1 MKRAGSLLL
10 AIAAGCWISLFSAS
24 AGAQSVNVVTSV
36 IPVAF
41 IVQELGG
48 ERVKVAALVP
58 PGASPHTFEPVP
70 SDIRKLARA
79 RYFVGIGGGFDA
91 WSEKLL
97 AAAPK
102 GIEAV
107 ALMEASGL
115 NLVEEEHH
123 HHHGEEKVAE
133 KEEHHDHGEEKMA
146 GKDEHHHHGEEKVA
160 KKEEHHDHGEEKMA
174 GKDEHHH
181 HGEEKVAAKEEHD
194 HHHGEEKV
202 AKVDPHHGEAGHAHE
217 QHGEM
222 HAARE
227 GGEEHEEFN
236 PHFWLDPVR
245 VRDSLVPVLM
255 QRLIAADPAG
265 EDYYEKR
272 RKDFHQRLTALD
284 KSIRAELAKAR
295 SRKYIAF
302 HAAWPYFAERYGLE
316 KVAVV
321 QEFAGEEPTPREVAN
336 LVRDARAE
344 GVEAILVEPQ
354 LSPRVAQTIG
364 KEFGA
369 RTVVVDPLGDPGNPA
384 RDTYEELM
392 QFNAR
397 AFGQALGGQN

>member
-1 MKRAGSLLL
+1 MKRPGSLFL
-10 AIAAGCWISLFSAS
+10 AIAAGCWVSVFSAF
-24 AGAQSVNVVTSV
+24 AGAQSINVVTSV
-36 IPVAF
+36 IPVAY

-48 ERVKVAALVP
+48 ERVTVDALVP

-107 ALMEASGL
+107 ALMEGPDL
-115 NLVEEEHH
+115 NLVEDEHD
-123 HHHGEEKVAE
+123 HHGEEMSG
-133 KEEHHDHGEEKMA
+133 KEEHGHHD
-146 GKDEHHHHGEEKVA
+146 EEKVA
-160 KKEEHHDHGEEKMA
+160 KKDEHGHDHHDEAKVA
-174 GKDEHHH
+174 KKDEHH
-181 HGEEKVAAKEEHD
+181 GKEKVAMES
-194 HHHGEEKV
+194 
-202 AKVDPHHGEAGHAHE
+202 
-217 QHGEM
+217 
-222 HAARE
+222 
-227 GGEEHEEFN
+227 GEEHEEFN

-245 VRDSLVPVLM
+245 VRDSVVPVLT

-265 EDYYEKR
+265 KDYYEKR
-272 RKDFHQRLTALD
+272 RQDFHQRLTALD
-284 KSIRAELAKAR
+284 REIRAELAKAK

-321 QEFAGEEPTPREVAN
+321 QEFAGEEPTPKEVAN

-344 GVEAILVEPQ
+344 GVGSILVEPQ

-369 RTVVVDPLGDPGNPA
+369 RTVVVDPLGDPGDAA

-397 AFGQALGGQN
+397 AFARALGARN